1 LPGFPIGRSTDR
13 SLIGSSPW
21 LIAAVHVL
29 HRHLAPRHP
38 PLALCSLGDLFF
50 CLRVKMLVLALQ
62 FSRGVR
68 DQFSQKVAG
77 ESEVPGALAAT
88 AAMAT
93 AGSSALPRGD
103 TDTPTSRRTDGAGV
117 SNALPQNGTVTLGR
131 SGSGGAC
138 HRLQKD
144 LGEECRGRTDP
155 IFQLTSARRGS
166 SPTSRR
172 TRGRAVCS
180 LERR

>member
-68 DQFSQKVAG
+68 NQFSPKVAG
-77 ESEVPGALAAT
+77 ESAVPGALAAT
-88 AAMAT
+88 AALAT
-93 AGSSALPRGD
+93 AGSSALPWGD
-103 TDTPTSRRTDGAGV
+103 TDTPASRRTDGAGV
-117 SNALPQNGTVTLGR
+117 RDVLPQNGTVTPGR
-131 SGSGGAC
+131 AGSGGAC
-138 HRLQKD
+138 HR
-144 LGEECRGRTDP
+144 
-155 IFQLTSARRGS
+155 
-166 SPTSRR
+166 SRR
-172 TRGRAVCS
+172 FSGKSAGVELIRTS
-180 LERR
+180 N

>member
-50 CLRVKMLVLALQ
+50 CLRVKNARAHSAVLK
-62 FSRGVR
+62 GH
-68 DQFSQKVAG
+68 AG
-77 ESEVPGALAAT
+77 PRCDPEVGGGVPGALAAT

-93 AGSSALPRGD
+93 AGSSALPWRD
-103 TDTPTSRRTDGAGV
+103 TDTPASRRTDGAGEV
-117 SNALPQNGTVTLGR
+117 RTPSKRNSDARSYGVRWCLSPFPKGSWERVQGSN
-131 SGSGGAC
+131 
-138 HRLQKD
+138 
-144 LGEECRGRTDP
+144 
-155 IFQLTSARRGS
+155 
-166 SPTSRR
+166 
-172 TRGRAVCS
+172 
-180 LERR
+180 

>member
-50 CLRVKMLVLALQ
+50 CLRVKMLVLTLQ
-62 FSRGVR
+62 FSRGMQDR
-68 DQFSQKVAG
+68 APTRR
-77 ESEVPGALAAT
+77 SEVESRERSRPLPLWRQQVRAHFPGET
-88 AAMAT
+88 RT
-93 AGSSALPRGD
+93 
-103 TDTPTSRRTDGAGV
+103 RRRPVEQTGPARYV
-117 SNALPQNGTVTLGR
+117 LPQNGTVTLGR

-138 HRLQKD
+138 HRSQKV
-144 LGEECRGRTDP
+144 LGKECRGRTDP
-155 IFQLTSARRGS
+155 YFQLTSARRGS